1 MGVLGRMQHS
11 LWVPAIH
18 RALTGGVEVIAVGG
32 ADVGSALAAADAAY
46 PGLWACFVEGGRLRR
61 GIAVAVNGDIS
72 PQGLRRALERPSEIH
87 FVRAAAGGQEV
98 PTSRR
103 WGPTQVLGAPSAGG
117 PGRERG

>member
-1 MGVLGRMQHS
+1 MQHS

-46 PGLWACFVEGGRLRR
+46 PGLWACFVEGGQLRR

-98 PTSRR
+98 PTSWR
-103 WGPTQVLGAPSAGG
+103 WVLPGGGGLESVSGGGAA
-117 PGRERG
+117 